1 MSVASDP
8 KRTRRRRPGRALL
21 LGLAGLVASC
31 TLTRPS
37 IDDCH
42 KNSECQAAFGYG
54 MVCVSGGRCERA
66 APNPRCTVALPADLL
81 AQPGRY
87 KGWHIYGSLMDR
99 SSGTQLGRE
108 NAIRLALTEVDQE
121 GGLDD
126 GSMGFVFCNI
136 EQSSKYDALDR
147 TGAAVESARYLAD
160 QIGVPAIVGPS
171 SSPDTLAVYKA
182 VKDFG
187 TLVISPAATSPAL
200 TGVDTPSA
208 TDDAPGLLWRTAP
221 PDSVQGAAIAKY
233 LIGKGVKQVAMVQEA
248 GAYGEGL
255 AAVFLPAFQS
265 GGGSVQ
271 AYSFSSPGQRD
282 AAIVSAGTDP
292 ATEVL
297 FIASQSSDIAAFV
310 EQANQSSDYDSKQLF
325 LTDSAAN
332 SDLLTQAASAKAIF
346 ARIHGSRVEIPSGTV
361 YQVFSASY
369 NSTFGQDPAQLSYV
383 AHTYDAAWLVFY
395 GSAWSRFQEGGKV
408 SGLGIA
414 RGLRH
419 VSAGEP
425 VPIIPSDWSK
435 IVSSFKARESVDVA
449 GASSSLD
456 FDPVTEEI
464 ESVPIDIWTIAPT
477 NDAFDVETTIQP

>member
-1 MSVASDP
+1 
-8 KRTRRRRPGRALL
+8 
-21 LGLAGLVASC
+21 
-31 TLTRPS
+31 
-37 IDDCH
+37 
-42 KNSECQAAFGYG
+42 
-54 MVCVSGGRCERA
+54 
-66 APNPRCTVALPADLL
+66 
-81 AQPGRY
+81 
-87 KGWHIYGSLMDR
+87 MDR

-136 EQSSKYDALDR
+136 EQNAKYDALDR
-147 TGAAVESARYLAD
+147 TGAAVASARYLAD
-160 QIGVPAIVGPS
+160 RIGVPAIVGPS

-208 TDDAPGLLWRTAP
+208 TDNDPGLLWRTAP

-233 LIGKGVKQVAMVQEA
+233 LVGKGVKQVAMVQEA

-265 GGGSVQ
+265 GGGSVH
-271 AYSFSSPGQRD
+271 AYSFASPAQRD
-282 AAIVSAGTDP
+282 AAIVSAGKDP
-292 ATEVL
+292 APEVL
-297 FIASQSSDIAAFV
+297 FIASQSSDVVAFV
-310 EQANQSSDYDSKQLF
+310 EQANKASAYDSKQLF

-332 SDLLTQAASAKAIF
+332 SDLLTQAASAQAIF
-346 ARIHGSRVEIPSGTV
+346 PRIHGSRVEIPSGTV

-395 GSAWSRFQEGGKV
+395 GSAWSRFQQGTV
-408 SGLGIA
+408 SGIGIA

-419 VSAGEP
+419 VSTGEP
-425 VPIIPSDWSK
+425 VPIVPSDWSK
-435 IVSSFKARESVDVA
+435 VVSSFKARESVNVA

-456 FDPVTEEI
+456 FNPVTEEI

-477 NDAFDVETTIQP
+477 HDAFDVETTIQP